1 MQPKVTGT
9 WHDDPA
15 HFQRPTRRSF
25 LYVGF
30 VGGLGLTLD
39 SFFRLQA
46 RADTKAGGKEPQAK
60 SIIHIFLPGG
70 MAHQDTFD
78 PPPGAVHLAASD
90 LYEHQA
96 FRFGRRAYGLQFH
109 VEVDEGL
116 AEAWRPR
123 LPPGVEID
131 PLPPGTGRAL
141 LGRFLDLAP

>member
-70 MAHQDTFD
+70 MAQH
-78 PPPGAVHLAASD
+78 PW
-90 LYEHQA
+90 
-96 FRFGRRAYGLQFH
+96 R
-109 VEVDEGL
+109 GL
-116 AEAWRPR
+116 AYAALFASAIFAITWFAAQR
-123 LPPGVEID
+123 L
-131 PLPPGTGRAL
+131 
-141 LGRFLDLAP
+141 LADSPFRRST